1 MWEKVVEY
9 ARLLLSVVQKQQKQE
24 EDIRELRQDVNRLR
38 EEFRD
43 FVHVVERL
51 VYEMQRD
58 RDKSEA
64 EQKILLLEIE
74 NRFLRFEQRLP
85 PGPKSDETQG

>member
-1 MWEKVVEY
+1 MGEY
-9 ARLLLSVVQKQQKQE
+9 AKLLLSVVQKQKKHE
-24 EDIRELRQDVNRLR
+24 EDIKELRQDVNRLR

-43 FVHVVERL
+43 LARVVERL

-64 EQKILLLEIE
+64 DRRILLLEIE
-74 NRFLRFEQRLP
+74 NRFLRYERGLP
-85 PGPKSDETQG
+85 PGNQPPEKKSE